1 MKLRILAVGRIKGG
15 PEATLIAEYARR
27 LQWPLTVEEV
37 EERRPLNGSELKAR
51 EADLL
56 SQALDK
62 GAAKASGQKS
72 SGQKSPG
79 QKSSGQRILVAL
91 DERGRQL
98 GSRDFAQKLGNW
110 RDQGAAEIAFVIGG
124 ADGLAEQLR
133 QRADLILSL
142 GQMTWPHMLA
152 RAMLVEQIYRAQQ
165 ILAGHPYHRD

>member
-1 MKLRILAVGRIKGG
+1 MKLRILAVGRAKG

-27 LQWPLTVEEV
+27 LHWPLAVEEV
-37 EERRPLNGSELKAR
+37 EERRPVSGAELKAR

-56 SQALDK
+56 SQALE
-62 GAAKASGQKS
+62 KASGSKA
-72 SGQKSPG
+72 SGSKV
-79 QKSSGQRILVAL
+79 SGRRILVAL

-98 GSRDFAQKLGNW
+98 GSRDFAQRLGAW
-110 RDQGAAEIAFVIGG
+110 RDQGVAEIAFLIGG
-124 ADGLAEQLR
+124 ADGLDESLR
-133 QRADLILSL
+133 RRADLLLSL